1 MKKLLIFSEQALF
14 NDFVQPTDFV
24 KTLKMLE
31 KLSENGFFLALV
43 STSPEETLLRMT
55 RRKRVDISHLFHKV
69 QYVRRVYDLDDYLVS
84 IISWGKRKKLSLGE
98 MVYFGRSLYPDYSA
112 TRTADGIEFIGVLIS
127 QNLNDPFAPCVSIT
141 AEQKVEA
148 RNLWQ
153 FLPKYLELAEAI
165 KET

>member
-14 NDFVQPTDFV
+14 NDFVQSTDFV
-24 KTLKMLE
+24 KTMKMLE

-43 STSPEETLLRMT
+43 STSPEETLLKMT
-55 RRKRVDISHLFHKV
+55 GRKRVNINHLFNKI
-69 QYVRRVYDLDDYLVS
+69 QYVRRVYDLDDYLVN
-84 IISWGKRKKLSLGE
+84 IISWGKRKKLSLEE
-98 MVYFGRSLYPDYSA
+98 MVYFGRSLHPDYSA
-112 TRTADGIEFIGVLIS
+112 TRTADGLDFIGVLIS
-127 QNLNDPFAPCVSIT
+127 KNLDDPFAPFINIT

-153 FLPKYLELAEAI
+153 FLPKYLELSEMI

>member
-14 NDFVQPTDFV
+14 NDFVQSTDFV
-24 KTLKMLE
+24 KNMKMLE

-55 RRKRVDISHLFHKV
+55 RRKRVDISHLFNKI

-84 IISWGKRKKLSLGE
+84 IISWGKRKKLNLEE
-98 MVYFGRSLYPDYSA
+98 MVYFGRSLDPDYSA
-112 TRTADGIEFIGVLIS
+112 TRAAGGLDFIGVLIS
-127 QNLNDPFAPCVSIT
+127 KNLDDPFAPSINIT

-148 RNLWQ
+148 RNIWQ
-153 FLPKYLELAEAI
+153 FLPKYLELTEAI